1 MPARTETEAGC
12 QARVGKTTNPLLQD
26 KDEVLLLLPNG
37 TFILPGVAPGL
48 HRHLRAQPLLRHRL
62 AEANIDCPRI
72 VTVHLF
78 INTAHRKET
87 MVSIVYAISNEK
99 GMMRGIETTILTND
113 KTMMTT
119 DGGMIDIILL
129 GMTEDII

>member
-1 MPARTETEAGC
+1 
-12 QARVGKTTNPLLQD
+12 
-26 KDEVLLLLPNG
+26 
-37 TFILPGVAPGL
+37 
-48 HRHLRAQPLLRHRL
+48 
-62 AEANIDCPRI
+62 
-72 VTVHLF
+72 
-78 INTAHRKET
+78 